1 MFNLVWYFVFDLYNK
16 WCFVDSSKY
25 GQRILEKMGWK
36 PGKGLGVNEQ
46 GIVNALRVKY
56 KSDLRGNYKIY
67 FHITFS
73 DSEISWIKSNFP

>member
-1 MFNLVWYFVFDLYNK
+1 
-16 WCFVDSSKY
+16 
-25 GQRILEKMGWK
+25 MGWK